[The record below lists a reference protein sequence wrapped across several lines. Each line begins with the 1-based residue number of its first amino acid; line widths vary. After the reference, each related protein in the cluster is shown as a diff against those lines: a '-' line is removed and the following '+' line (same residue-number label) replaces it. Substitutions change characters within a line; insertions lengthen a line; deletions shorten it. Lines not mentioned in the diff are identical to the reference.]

1 MNVAPK
7 SLRAWFEAYLAA
19 FNRGDFDG
27 FGAYYADDVIFHGQA
42 AQLRG
47 KDAVLGFYRMVRARL
62 DEQVELVSFVGAS
75 GGRRIAA
82 ELRTT
87 LLARRDWLEMPTGPM
102 RAGDTR
108 QSVNIVFYDL
118 LEYRF
123 TRVRSARLW
132 PAARPS
138 Q

>member
-1 MNVAPK
+1 MKFVPQDF
-7 SLRAWFEAYLAA
+7 RGWFEAYLAA

-27 FGAYYADDVIFHGQA
+27 FGAFYADDVIFHGQA

-47 KDAVLGFYRMVRARL
+47 RDAVLDFYRKVRARL
-62 DEQVELVSFVGAS
+62 DEQVELVSFVGAE

-102 RAGDTR
+102 RAGDKR

-118 LEYRF
+118 HEYKF
-123 TRVRSARLW
+123 TRVRSASLW
-132 PAARPS
+132 PQPGTPK
-138 Q
+138 

>member
-1 MNVAPK
+1 MNLGSQAF
-7 SLRAWFEAYLAA
+7 RGWFEAYLAA

-47 KDAVLGFYRMVRARL
+47 RDAVLDFYRTVRDRL

-87 LLARRDWLEMPTGPM
+87 VLARHDWLEMPTGAM
-102 RAGDTR
+102 RAGDKR

-118 LEYRF
+118 HEHQF

-132 PAARPS
+132 PRPRTLR
-138 Q
+138 

>member
-1 MNVAPK
+1 VSALPQDF
-7 SLRAWFEAYLAA
+7 RAWFESYLAA
-19 FNRGDFDG
+19 FNQSDFDG
-27 FGAYYADDVIFHGQA
+27 FGAYYAADVIFHGQA

-47 KDAVLGFYRMVRARL
+47 ADAVLAFYRKVRSRL
-62 DEQVELVSFVGAS
+62 DERVELLSFVGADN
-75 GGRRIAA
+75 RTRIAA

-87 LLARRDWLEMPTGPM
+87 LTAHKDWLDMPTGSM

-108 QSVNIVFYDL
+108 QSVNIVFYDV

-132 PAARPS
+132 PQPGAAR
-138 Q
+138 